1 MEPKITVML
10 IMARERRL
18 SLLETLE
25 VSGIYVLPV
34 CDCSEARRM
43 LESQLQV
50 QVVLTDRALPDGDWR
65 AVLEIVAQERANV
78 QVVVC
83 SRLRDHQL
91 VIDVLEQGAYDVLI
105 EPYQREEIRRVLES
119 AAARSYIRSRS
130 LPLAQSTNYKTKA
143 VRAASA
149 AC

>member
-1 MEPKITVML
+1 
-10 IMARERRL
+10 MARERRL
-18 SLLETLE
+18 SMLETLE

-34 CDCSEARRM
+34 CDCSEARRT
-43 LESQLQV
+43 LET

-91 VIDVLEQGAYDVLI
+91 VFDVVEQGAYDVLI

-119 AAARSYIRSRS
+119 AAARSYIRS

-149 AC
+149 A

>member
-25 VSGIYVLPV
+25 VSGIDVLPV
-34 CDCSEARRM
+34 CDCREARRM
-43 LESQLQV
+43 LGTQLQV

-65 AVLEIVAQERANV
+65 EAIQVVAEGRPNV

-83 SRLRDHQL
+83 SRQGDHTL
-91 VIDVLEQGAYDVLI
+91 VIDVLEQGAYDVLV
-105 EPYQREEIRRVLES
+105 EPYQREEIRRVLEA
-119 AAARSYIRSRS
+119 AAARSYIRS

-149 AC
+149 A